1 MKPRDRTPRA
11 RQGDVLVGRY
21 RIVDLI
27 AQGGVADVFRA
38 RDRLGGLQVAIKLLR
53 SVTDPNEVDYKR
65 FQLEAQL
72 LQKLEHPNVARTLHH
87 GITAR
92 GVPFM
97 VLELI
102 DGMNLKDLLRER
114 GPLGV
119 RRTSSIA
126 RQVLLA
132 LESAH
137 AQNIIHRDVKPN
149 NILLTREL
157 QVKLIDFGLA
167 KKVGSKTPGA
177 KLTEKGMAV
186 GTPRYMAP
194 EQVRGLEL
202 GKTVDLYP
210 FGLVIAEMLSGEPL
224 VTGRHPV
231 EIIRIHAAREPLEL
245 PDSVSSSVL
254 APIIRRAVGKTLGE
268 RYRSAKQMRN
278 ALDAVC
284 PPTD

>member
-1 MKPRDRTPRA
+1 
-11 RQGDVLVGRY
+11 VLVGRY
-21 RIVDLI
+21 RIDKLI
-27 AQGGVADVFRA
+27 AQGGVADVFQA
-38 RDRLGGLQVAIKLLR
+38 QDRLSNAQVAIKLLR
-53 SVTDPNEVDYKR
+53 SVTDPNDVDYRR
-65 FQLEAQL
+65 FQREALL
-72 LQKLEHPNVARTLHH
+72 LQKLEHPNVASTLHH

-102 DGMNLKDLLRER
+102 DGMNLKELLRER
-114 GPLGV
+114 GPLGLK
-119 RRTSSIA
+119 RTSDIT

-132 LESAH
+132 LEAAH
-137 AQNIIHRDVKPN
+137 AQDIIHRDVKPN
-149 NILLTREL
+149 NILLTTAL

-167 KKVGSKTPGA
+167 RKVGSTTTGA

-210 FGLVIAEMLSGEPL
+210 LGLIMAEMLTGKPL
-224 VTGRHPV
+224 VSGRHPIQ
-231 EIIRIHAAREPLEL
+231 IIRVHASRDPLEL
-245 PDSVSSSVL
+245 PAAVASSALGTV
-254 APIIRRAVGKTLGE
+254 IGRAVGKTVGS
-268 RYRSAKQMRN
+268 RYRSAEQMRR

-284 PPTD
+284 PAD